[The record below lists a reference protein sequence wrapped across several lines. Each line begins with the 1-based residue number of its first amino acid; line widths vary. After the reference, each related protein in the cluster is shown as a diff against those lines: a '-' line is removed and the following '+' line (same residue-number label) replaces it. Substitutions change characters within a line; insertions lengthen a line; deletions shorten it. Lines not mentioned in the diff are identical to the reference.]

1 MNRAKIGGRVEREI
15 AIRDVNHRI
24 ETLAK
29 IHPQYQIQ
37 KPEEYNKIKRGIS
50 DAIRINGINVR
61 KELDPHTYNLYR
73 RYFD

>member
-1 MNRAKIGGRVEREI
+1 MEREI

-24 ETLAK
+24 ENLAK
-29 IHPQYQIQ
+29 LHPQYRIQ
-37 KPEEYNKIKRGIS
+37 KSEEYNSVKRDIS

-61 KELDPHTYNLYR
+61 KELDPHVYNLYR

>member
-1 MNRAKIGGRVEREI
+1 MNRTKIGGCVEREI
-15 AIRDVNHRI
+15 AIRDVNRRI

-29 IHPQYQIQ
+29 LHPQYQIQ
-37 KPEEYNKIKRGIS
+37 KPEEYNTIKRGIS

>member
-1 MNRAKIGGRVEREI
+1 MEREI

-24 ETLAK
+24 ENLAK
-29 IHPQYQIQ
+29 LHPQYRFQ
-37 KPEEYNKIKRGIS
+37 KSEEYNSVKRDIS

-61 KELDPHTYNLYR
+61 KELDPHVYNLYR

>member
-29 IHPQYQIQ
+29 LHPQYQIQ
-37 KPEEYNKIKRGIS
+37 KPEEYNTIKRGIS

-61 KELDPHTYNLYR
+61 KELDPHTYYLYR